1 MDEEVA
7 EYQERYSQNEEETTQ
22 IKQDMQQVLS
32 YKNDLEILVEEQSQN
47 ISVTSK
53 RVMAM
58 EDTLR
63 FKDSEIDKKESV
75 LRRMTESAAETKKKL
90 MQAEV
95 KIRQL
100 TQATV
105 KDLKT
110 KVKEKQNEINV
121 LKEMIKSSSSS
132 LKAKDIDIQ
141 RLNKRNQR
149 LEKLVEI
156 NNNLNGP

>member
-1 MDEEVA
+1 
-7 EYQERYSQNEEETTQ
+7 
-22 IKQDMQQVLS
+22 
-32 YKNDLEILVEEQSQN
+32 
-47 ISVTSK
+47 
-53 RVMAM
+53 M

-63 FKDSEIDKKESV
+63 FKDSEIDKKESL

-100 TQATV
+100 TQATI

-110 KVKEKQNEINV
+110 KVKEKQNEISV
-121 LKEMIKSSSSS
+121 LKEMIKSSSNS

-141 RLNKRNQR
+141 RLNKRN
-149 LEKLVEI
+149 
-156 NNNLNGP
+156 

>member
-1 MDEEVA
+1 MHKMDEEVSA
-7 EYQERYSQNEEETTQ
+7 YQERYNQNEEETSQ

-53 RVMAM
+53 RVIAM

-90 MQAEV
+90 M
-95 KIRQL
+95 
-100 TQATV
+100 
-105 KDLKT
+105 
-110 KVKEKQNEINV
+110 
-121 LKEMIKSSSSS
+121 
-132 LKAKDIDIQ
+132 
-141 RLNKRNQR
+141 
-149 LEKLVEI
+149 
-156 NNNLNGP
+156 

>member
-1 MDEEVA
+1 
-7 EYQERYSQNEEETTQ
+7 
-22 IKQDMQQVLS
+22 
-32 YKNDLEILVEEQSQN
+32 
-47 ISVTSK
+47 
-53 RVMAM
+53 M